1 MIDMIKKNFLI
12 VRDEDI
18 KKGLATDI
26 YFLRTEEILKAKEK
40 NPTVV
45 AEVTISS
52 MKNWAVLAGLEDA
65 ANLLEG
71 LPIDVYA
78 MDEGSIFY
86 VREPVLRIE
95 GRYLDFARYETSLL
109 GFLCHES
116 GIATKAARVK
126 YAAGDRKVI
135 SFGTRRQH
143 PALAAVVE
151 RSAIIGG
158 ADGISNVM
166 GGKII
171 GKEAAGTIPHSLII
185 IMGDQREAWRAFDE
199 VISPDVPRICLI
211 DTYYD
216 EKTEAIMAAETL
228 KDRLKLV
235 RLDTPASR
243 RGNFKEIIKEVRW
256 ELDIR
261 GFKNVGIFA
270 TGGIDEDDILELK
283 DLVEMFGVGSA
294 IAGAKPLDF
303 ALDIVEVEGR
313 PAAKRG
319 KYGGKKQVYRDWNTL
334 EDKIV
339 LDLGN
344 KDGNKDKKVDG
355 EPLLRPIIKDGK
367 IVKEFS
373 LNDAR
378 SLLLR
383 ELDMIRSKTKQDF

>member
-1 MIDMIKKNFLI
+1 MIKKNFLI
-12 VRDEDI
+12 VQDEEI
-18 KKGLATDI
+18 KEGLATDI
-26 YFLRTEEILKAKEK
+26 YFLRTEEILKAKKK
-40 NPTVV
+40 NPTVT

-52 MKNWAVLAGLEDA
+52 MSDWAVLAGLEDVT
-65 ANLLEG
+65 NLLEG

-86 VREPVLRIE
+86 AREPVLRIE
-95 GRYLDFARYETSLL
+95 GRYLDFARYETALL

-116 GIATKAARVK
+116 GIATKAARIK
-126 YAAGDRKVI
+126 YAADDKKVI

-158 ADGISNVM
+158 SDGISNVI

-171 GKEAAGTIPHSLII
+171 GREAAGTIPHSLII
-185 IMGDQREAWRAFDE
+185 IIGDQRDAWKAFDE
-199 VISPDVPRICLI
+199 VISQEVPRICLI
-211 DTYYD
+211 DTYFD

-228 KDRLKLV
+228 KDRLKFV
-235 RLDTPASR
+235 RLDTPSSR

-261 GFKNVGIFA
+261 GFQNVGIFA

-283 DLVEMFGVGSA
+283 DIVDIFGVGSA

-303 ALDIVEVEGR
+303 ALDIVEMEGR
-313 PAAKRG
+313 PVAKRG
-319 KYGGKKQVYRDWNTL
+319 KYGGKKQVYRDWDTL

-339 LDLGN
+339 LDRGDVE
-344 KDGNKDKKVDG
+344 KGADITG
-355 EPLLRPIIKDGK
+355 EPLLKPIIKDGK
-367 IVKEFS
+367 IIKKS
-373 LNDAR
+373 SMDDAR
-378 SLLLR
+378 SLLLK
-383 ELDMIRSKTKQDF
+383 ELDIIRSKSVSN